1 MIFNPIPSFDDRN
14 VGTRRAAFWIWLFPT
29 QLRGTPRPYIN
40 KQFSNDRSGLKR
52 CVFILTSQPP
62 VLFATTCG
70 SNTYEASNLP
80 SNLPFNLTSN
90 LPYKGQFCG
99 YPPFGGVRVALTGG

>member
-1 MIFNPIPSFDDRN
+1 MIFNSILSLDDKN

-40 KQFSNDRSGLKR
+40 KQFSNNRSGLRR

-62 VLFATTCG
+62 VLFTTTCG

-80 SNLPFNLTSN
+80 SNLPSNLTSN
-90 LPYKGQFCG
+90 LPYKGLFCG
-99 YPPFGGVRVALTGG
+99 SLLSEGSMEALTGG